1 MTKELLAKD
10 IMTKRVITIG
20 RDASIGE
27 LSELLVE
34 NKISGVPVIDENGK
48 LVGIVTEADIIV
60 KDADLHFPRYFKLL
74 DGIIYLESFRK
85 FKRNLKKY
93 IGIKVEDIMT
103 DKVKVVK
110 EDTSVS
116 EIANIM
122 MSSNI
127 NRVPV
132 TDEKGGLV
140 GIITRRDIVKSMIK
154 KDK

>member
-10 IMTKRVITIG
+10 IMTKRVISIG

-34 NKISGVPVIDENGK
+34 NKISGVPVIDENSK

>member
-27 LSELLVE
+27 LSELLVG

-74 DGIIYLESFRK
+74 DGIIYLESLKK
-85 FKRNLKKY
+85 FKKNLKKY
-93 IGIKVEDIMT
+93 LGVKVEDIMT

-110 EDTSVS
+110 EDTQVS

-122 MSSNI
+122 MGSNI

>member
-1 MTKELLAKD
+1 
-10 IMTKRVITIG
+10 
-20 RDASIGE
+20 
-27 LSELLVE
+27 
-34 NKISGVPVIDENGK
+34 
-48 LVGIVTEADIIV
+48 
-60 KDADLHFPRYFKLL
+60 
-74 DGIIYLESFRK
+74 
-85 FKRNLKKY
+85 
-93 IGIKVEDIMT
+93 MT
-103 DKVKVVK
+103 DKVEVVK

>member
-10 IMTKRVITIG
+10 IMTKRVISIS

-27 LSELLVE
+27 LSELLVG

-103 DKVKVVK
+103 DKVEVVK

>member
-34 NKISGVPVIDENGK
+34 NKISGVPVIDETSK

-103 DKVKVVK
+103 DKVEVVK